1 MRLKEISEYRELL
14 WNLVLTELKLRYRDS
29 LLGFLWTVLNPLF
42 SLLILSF
49 VFSRIIRFENLP
61 HYTIFLFSGLTSW
74 FMIQQTAVIAIG
86 SVVNNQSL
94 IKKIYVPKIVFPLSN
109 VLARYVDHGILLGL
123 LLVFMPIFGV
133 KMGWSLLFLPVAVVL
148 HFAFGLGLSLL
159 LATAQVKVRDVQNAA
174 GILFQAFF
182 YLTPIIYPLEVLP
195 RTAAADF
202 RMESVLFVRPADS
215 GAGVGGDAAG
225 VGNRGGRGRDRGRD
239 AGLGVVG
246 LFAPGEIFCLR
257 LLLKSGRNLW

>member
-1 MRLKEISEYRELL
+1 MRLKEIGEYRELL

-42 SLLILSF
+42 SLVILSF

-74 FMIQQTAVIAIG
+74 FMIQQTAVIAVG
-86 SVVNNQSL
+86 SIVNNQSL
-94 IKKIYVPKIVFPLSN
+94 IKKVYVPKIVFPLSN
-109 VLARYVDHGILLGL
+109 VLARYVDHGILLVL

-133 KMGWSLLFLPVAVVL
+133 KMGWSLLFLPVSVGL

-174 GILFQAFF
+174 GILFQAIF
-182 YLTPIIYPLEVLP
+182 YLTPIIYPPDLLKMVPEWARPVFEWNP
-195 RTAAADF
+195 F
-202 RMESVLFVRPADS
+202 YLFVRLIREP
-215 GAGVGGDAAG
+215 VWGGTIPGWEVVAATAA
-225 VGNRGGRGRDRGRD
+225 V
-239 AGLGVVG
+239 AAVTLALGLW
-246 LFAPGEIFCLR
+246 IFSRREKYFVYDL
-257 LLLKSGRNLW
+257 S

>member
-133 KMGWSLLFLPVAVVL
+133 KMGWSLLFLPVSVGL

-174 GILFQAFF
+174 GILFQALF
-182 YLTPIIYPLEVLP
+182 YLTPIIYPIEVLP
-195 RTAAADF
+195 ERLRPF
-202 RMESVLFVRPADS
+202 FEWNPFYLFVRLIREPVW
-215 GAGVGGDAAG
+215 AGTLPPWEIAAVAAG
-225 VGNRGGRGRDRGRD
+225 IAVVTL
-239 AGLGVVG
+239 ALGLWVFSRREKYFVYD
-246 LFAPGEIFCLR
+246 L
-257 LLLKSGRNLW
+257 S